1 MTAFAIR
8 FRTIA
13 FAVAFSATTAFAAEL
28 PSHQLA
34 IVGHVAHPKTWIV
47 DELNTSPQQEVIVAS
62 PDGRSRVY
70 RGVLLRDLIA
80 TAKPVEAGRF
90 DLRQSI
96 VVARATDG
104 YVALFTW
111 AELFNSP
118 IGDGVLVAT
127 ALDGSPIGEGEG
139 RLALVSARDTK
150 SGPRHVRWLQSV
162 ELRKITPS
170 AD

>member
-1 MTAFAIR
+1 M
-8 FRTIA
+8 
-13 FAVAFSATTAFAAEL
+13 
-28 PSHQLA
+28 
-34 IVGHVAHPKTWIV
+34 
-47 DELNTSPQQEVIVAS
+47 
-62 PDGRSRVY
+62 
-70 RGVLLRDLIA
+70 LLRDLIV